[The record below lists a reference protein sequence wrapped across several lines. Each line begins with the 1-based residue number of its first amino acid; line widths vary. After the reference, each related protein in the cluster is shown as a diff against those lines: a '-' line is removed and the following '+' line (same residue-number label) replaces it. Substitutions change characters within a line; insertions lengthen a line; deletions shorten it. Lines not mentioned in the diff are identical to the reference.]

1 VWYYKF
7 MEAIMDDKA
16 LVKHIKNAIVTHTG
30 SFNKGAL
37 DALWAAH
44 MSCRTGEWEDD
55 GELVYTLKKYYT
67 QDVAIQ
73 LVTALTRTTLVNDD
87 SALDG

>member
-1 VWYYKF
+1 
-7 MEAIMDDKA
+7 MDDKA
-16 LVKHIKNAIVTHTG
+16 LVKHIKDAIVTHTG

-44 MSCRTGEWEDD
+44 MSCRTGEWEND
-55 GELVYTLKKYYT
+55 GELVNTLKAFHNIPE
-67 QDVAIQ
+67 DVANN
-73 LVTALTRTTLVNDD
+73 LVNALMSTTLVNDD